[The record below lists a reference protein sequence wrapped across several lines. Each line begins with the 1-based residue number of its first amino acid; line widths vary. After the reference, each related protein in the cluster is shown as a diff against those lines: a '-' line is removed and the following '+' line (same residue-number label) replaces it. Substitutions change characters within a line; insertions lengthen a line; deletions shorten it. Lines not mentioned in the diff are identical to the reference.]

1 MCIMIRMLI
10 LIPGLSLSLAAL
22 AQTGE
27 RSLSFTIDI
36 NAPVDTVWSRWS
48 TVAGLKKFFAPEAN
62 LELKTFGRMEVL
74 FSPNQPAGQRG
85 AENNMVL
92 AVQEKQ
98 MLSFTWDAP
107 PTFPEVRKQRT
118 TVIVR
123 FIAVDNKKSQVHFT
137 QIGFGSGHDW
147 DAVYNYFGPAW
158 GNFVLPNLKY
168 SCEGGLIDFS
178 NFPANV
184 PKGLPPAK
192 RL

>member
-1 MCIMIRMLI
+1 MRILPI
-10 LIPGLSLSLAAL
+10 LIISFCISVASSH
-22 AQTGE
+22 AQNSE

-48 TVAGLKKFFAPEAN
+48 TVSGLKKFFAPSAN
-62 LELKTFGRMEVL
+62 LELKTFGRLDVL
-74 FSPNQPAGQRG
+74 FAPNQPAGQRG
-85 AENNMVL
+85 AENNMIL
-92 AVQEKQ
+92 AYQEKQ
-98 MLSFTWDAP
+98 MITFTWDAP

-123 FIAVDNKKSQVHFT
+123 FISIDSKRTQVNFT
-137 QIGFGSGHDW
+137 QIGFGTGSDW

-158 GNFVLPNLKY
+158 GNLVLPNLKY
-168 SCEGGLIDFS
+168 SCEGGVIDFT
-178 NFPANV
+178 NFPGNV